1 MKKHMKKILAI
12 LIAVCI
18 SVIPSFAFAE
28 DFPTDT
34 STGVT
39 EHCYDDNS
47 HSMPLGDV
55 GKWFDTKE
63 DFIKYYQSVVDDWNN
78 KVDSGQISNEE
89 YSQNVP
95 MGYECW
101 SCSYCGKWTGNFKYN
116 KRCQDDN
123 SHSKEMGDVGQWFNS
138 LDELDAYVEG
148 IVNDWA
154 DRYNR
159 GEISK
164 EEYEKNAPNG
174 YTAWSCAYCGK
185 WTGNFKYYPAHE
197 EVDDCQHEWAY
208 MELKG
213 TSHYKYCIKCAEIV
227 IEPCTYSTAIT
238 SPTCTEQ
245 GYTTYTC
252 IYCGATMTGDF
263 TPATGHNYSYVSN
276 NDGTHYQVCA
286 NCGNKTANENCVRT
300 VVDGKTVCK
309 DCGYVF
315 EEVTEPSTDEPTQHT
330 HTWDNGTV
338 LNEATCTEKGAVLY
352 RCTECGAT
360 RTVYVDEL
368 GHDYVATVTEPTCT
382 EDGYTT
388 YKCSR
393 CGNSYVSNYV
403 DATGHSLSYVSN
415 GDGTHHQEC
424 SKCGYTTANEIC
436 VKTTADGKT
445 VCEKCG
451 YVFETITDKPT
462 DPTTDPTTEPTT
474 DKPTEPST
482 DEPSEPDTETST
494 SEPTSDTDVTE
505 KPSEMTTEPS
515 EDTSVTTANET
526 ESTVTT
532 ASSEDSSTTQNND
545 TSEKV
550 TDADIPDTGN
560 SYNCAWIYGAVLGT
574 VCVVTIIILK
584 NKTKKHDL
592 KHDEIN

>member
-1 MKKHMKKILAI
+1 MRKKVKQLIAV

-18 SVIPSFAFAE
+18 AMIPAFAFA
-28 DFPTDT
+28 DDIP
-34 STGVT
+34 

-47 HSMPLGDV
+47 HSMPV
-55 GKWFDTKE
+55 
-63 DFIKYYQSVVDDWNN
+63 
-78 KVDSGQISNEE
+78 
-89 YSQNVP
+89 
-95 MGYECW
+95 
-101 SCSYCGKWTGNFKYN
+101 
-116 KRCQDDN
+116 
-123 SHSKEMGDVGQWFNS
+123 GDVGQWFDSQQDIEN
-138 LDELDAYVEG
+138 YVSSIRE
-148 IVNDWA
+148 DWQNK
-154 DRYNR
+154 Y
-159 GEISK
+159 ISGSITWN
-164 EEYEKNAPNG
+164 EYIENCPQG
-174 YTAWSCAYCGK
+174 YECWSCAYCGK
-185 WTGNFKYYPAHE
+185 WTGNFKYSERCYDDNSHSKAMGDIGQWFDTLDELDAYAEGVVKDWADRYNRGEITKEEYEKNAPYGYDAWSCAYCDKWTGDYKYYAAHE
-197 EVDDCQHEWAY
+197 ETTTETPECDHEWAY
-208 MELKG
+208 HQYG
-213 TSHYKYCIKCAEIV
+213 SSHYKYCIKCGEGNY
-227 IEPCTYSTAIT
+227 EPCTYTT
-238 SPTCTEQ
+238 EVTEPTCTEQ

-263 TPATGHNYSYVSN
+263 IPASGHSYTYVSN
-276 NDGTHYQVCA
+276 GDGTHYQVCA
-286 NCGNKTANENCVRT
+286 SCGNKTADENCVRT
-300 VVDGKTVCK
+300 IVDGKTVCK

-360 RTVYVDEL
+360 KTVYVDEL

-393 CGNSYVSNYV
+393 CGNSYVSDYV

-424 SKCGYTTANEIC
+424 SKCGYTTANEDC
-436 VKTTADGKT
+436 VKNTADGKT

-462 DPTTDPTTEPTT
+462 EPTT

-482 DEPSEPDTETST
+482 DEPSEPDTEPSS
-494 SEPTSDTDVTE
+494 SEPTSDTEVTE
-505 KPSEMTTEPS
+505 KPSETPTEPS
-515 EDTSVTTANET
+515 EDASGTTLSET

-532 ASSEDSSTTQNND
+532 ASFEDSSTTQNND

-592 KHDEIN
+592 KHDEN

>member
-1 MKKHMKKILAI
+1 MRKHVKKFLAI

-28 DFPTDT
+28 DFQTDPA
-34 STGVT
+34 TGVT

-55 GKWFDTKE
+55 GQWFNTKE
-63 DFIKYYQSVVDDWNN
+63 DFIAYYQSIVDDWNSKYEN
-78 KVDSGQISNEE
+78 GTISWEE
-89 YSQNVP
+89 LMANVP
-95 MGYECW
+95 RGYEC
-101 SCSYCGKWTGNFKYN
+101 
-116 KRCQDDN
+116 
-123 SHSKEMGDVGQWFNS
+123 
-138 LDELDAYVEG
+138 
-148 IVNDWA
+148 
-154 DRYNR
+154 
-159 GEISK
+159 
-164 EEYEKNAPNG
+164 
-174 YTAWSCAYCGK
+174 WSCAYCGK
-185 WTGNFKYYPAHE
+185 WTGNFKYRDE
-197 EVDDCQHEWAY
+197 ETTTETPECDHEWAY
-208 MELKG
+208 HQYG
-213 TSHYKYCIKCAEIV
+213 TSHYKYCIKCGEGSY
-227 IEPCTYSTAIT
+227 EPCTYTT
-238 SPTCTEQ
+238 EVTEPTCTEQ

-252 IYCGATMTGDF
+252 FYCGATMTGDF

-352 RCTECGAT
+352 HCMECGAE
-360 RTVYVDEL
+360 RTVYTDEL
-368 GHDYVATVTEPTCT
+368 GHNYVATVTAPTCT

-393 CGNSYVSNYV
+393 CGNSYVSDYV

-424 SKCGYTTANEIC
+424 SKCGYTTANEDC

-462 DPTTDPTTEPTT
+462 EPTT

-482 DEPSEPDTETST
+482 DEPSEPDTEPSS
-494 SEPTSDTDVTE
+494 SEPTSDTEVTE
-505 KPSEMTTEPS
+505 KPSETPTEPS
-515 EDTSVTTANET
+515 EDASGTTLSET

-532 ASSEDSSTTQNND
+532 ASSEDSNTTENNE

-560 SYNCAWIYGAVLGT
+560 TYNYVWIYAAVLGT
-574 VCVVTIIILK
+574 ILVVAVIAFRSKIRK
-584 NKTKKHDL
+584 EDL
-592 KHDEIN
+592 KHDEN